1 MSDNVRRDNRRAL
14 PKYLLTI
21 LLFGLLGGVLGF
33 FTGVAGA
40 AGVAETVR
48 QALDRVLA
56 VCAPWGIVG
65 SAVVLL
71 GAGWYLY
78 AAAKRRFAAWDG
90 EDEDAMDAAEQQLS
104 WALLLTG
111 LVIILDFFF
120 FAASIIYD
128 RFLPDL
134 ILFLA
139 SVAVL
144 VVLQQKIVDLERRIN
159 PEKRGSVYDMKF
171 QKTWMDSCD
180 EAERAQIG
188 QACYRAYMVGTKVCI
203 FLWVALLILNFVFD
217 FGLLPIAAVLAVTL
231 LQARTARGRVK
242 LEAAAEMIPA
252 LRGVVRKQ
260 ALARYVWVLDL
271 YLASG
276 MPAEDSLRA
285 AAEVVTCGQLKKA
298 ARGCADAVAA
308 GKPLEEAVL
317 EQQLFEPLYAR
328 MLVTGAKSGTMDQV
342 VTRLSELFSEDAA
355 EATERLTGLVEPVLS
370 GLLTLAVGVTL
381 IAAML
386 PLVGMLGAIG

>member
-1 MSDNVRRDNRRAL
+1 MNDHVKRDNRRAL

-21 LLFGLLGGVLGF
+21 LLYGLLGGVLGF

-48 QALDRVLA
+48 QALDRLLA
-56 VCAPWGIVG
+56 VCAPWGIVA
-65 SAVVLL
+65 SAVILL

-78 AAAKRRFAAWDG
+78 AAAKRRFTAWDG
-90 EDEDAMDAAEQQLS
+90 EDEDTMDDVERQLS

-111 LVIILDFFF
+111 LMIVLDFFF
-120 FAASIIYD
+120 FAASIIYE
-128 RFLPDL
+128 RFLQDL

-188 QACYRAYMVGTKVCI
+188 QACYTAYRMGNKVCV

-217 FGLLPIAAVLAVTL
+217 FGLLPIAAVLVVWGVM
-231 LQARTARGRVK
+231 QTAYA
-242 LEAAAEMIPA
+242 LECI
-252 LRGVVRKQ
+252 
-260 ALARYVWVLDL
+260 
-271 YLASG
+271 
-276 MPAEDSLRA
+276 
-285 AAEVVTCGQLKKA
+285 
-298 ARGCADAVAA
+298 
-308 GKPLEEAVL
+308 
-317 EQQLFEPLYAR
+317 
-328 MLVTGAKSGTMDQV
+328 
-342 VTRLSELFSEDAA
+342 RLSK
-355 EATERLTGLVEPVLS
+355 RKV
-370 GLLTLAVGVTL
+370 
-381 IAAML
+381 
-386 PLVGMLGAIG
+386 

>member
-1 MSDNVRRDNRRAL
+1 MNDHVKRDNRRAL

-21 LLFGLLGGVLGF
+21 LLYGLLGGVLGF

-48 QALDRVLA
+48 QALDRLLA
-56 VCAPWGIVG
+56 VCAPWGIVA
-65 SAVVLL
+65 SAVILL

-78 AAAKRRFAAWDG
+78 AAAKRRFTAWDG
-90 EDEDAMDAAEQQLS
+90 EDEDTMDDVERQLS

-111 LVIILDFFF
+111 LMIVLDFFF
-120 FAASIIYD
+120 FAASIIYE
-128 RFLPDL
+128 RFLQDL

-188 QACYRAYMVGTKVCI
+188 QACYTAYRMGNKVCV

-217 FGLLPIAAVLAVTL
+217 FGLLPIAAVLVGWGVM
-231 LQARTARGRVK
+231 QTAYA
-242 LEAAAEMIPA
+242 LECI
-252 LRGVVRKQ
+252 
-260 ALARYVWVLDL
+260 
-271 YLASG
+271 
-276 MPAEDSLRA
+276 
-285 AAEVVTCGQLKKA
+285 
-298 ARGCADAVAA
+298 
-308 GKPLEEAVL
+308 
-317 EQQLFEPLYAR
+317 
-328 MLVTGAKSGTMDQV
+328 
-342 VTRLSELFSEDAA
+342 RLSKRKGE
-355 EATERLTGLVEPVLS
+355 V
-370 GLLTLAVGVTL
+370 
-381 IAAML
+381 
-386 PLVGMLGAIG
+386 

>member
-1 MSDNVRRDNRRAL
+1 MAQELQSMAVSAFCENMAVLLAAGIGPEEGTALLSDTGVESEFHDAAKAVHDHLTANGGTLADACAATGYFPGYACRMLAAGELTGRTEQVLRGLAHYYADRVRLNKQLRSAVAYPAVLLCLMAVILAVLLVQVL
-14 PKYLLTI
+14 PVFSRVYAAMAGYRYLQV
-21 LLFGLLGGVLGF
+21 GYVVGGV
-33 FTGVAGA
+33 A
-40 AGVAETVR
+40 
-48 QALDRVLA
+48 LA
-56 VCAPWGIVG
+56 VT
-65 SAVVLL
+65 AV
-71 GAGWYLY
+71 
-78 AAAKRRFAAWDG
+78 
-90 EDEDAMDAAEQQLS
+90 
-104 WALLLTG
+104 
-111 LVIILDFFF
+111 
-120 FAASIIYD
+120 
-128 RFLPDL
+128 
-134 ILFLA
+134 
-139 SVAVL
+139 
-144 VVLQQKIVDLERRIN
+144 
-159 PEKRGSVYDMKF
+159 
-171 QKTWMDSCD
+171 
-180 EAERAQIG
+180 
-188 QACYRAYMVGTKVCI
+188 
-203 FLWVALLILNFVFD
+203 
-217 FGLLPIAAVLAVTL
+217 IAAVLAVTL

-242 LEAAAEMIPA
+242 LEAAAEKIPA

-298 ARGCADAVAA
+298 AWDCADAVAA
-308 GKPLEEAVL
+308 GKPLEKAVL

-355 EATERLTGLVEPVLS
+355 EATEHLTGLVEPVLS

>member
-120 FAASIIYD
+120 FAASIIYG

-203 FLWVALLILNFVFD
+203 FLWVALLILNCLTSVCGPSRRCWRCGARCKLSMPLSASD
-217 FGLLPIAAVLAVTL
+217 SARERGTRNGHRAAGRRFG
-231 LQARTARGRVK
+231 
-242 LEAAAEMIPA
+242 
-252 LRGVVRKQ
+252 
-260 ALARYVWVLDL
+260 
-271 YLASG
+271 
-276 MPAEDSLRA
+276 SLRA
-285 AAEVVTCGQLKKA
+285 LPVGEKEGANLMPPGISQSRPACQRAGFVVFFI
-298 ARGCADAVAA
+298 
-308 GKPLEEAVL
+308 
-317 EQQLFEPLYAR
+317 LFEGICGPSRGGPLPDAR
-328 MLVTGAKSGTMDQV
+328 IWRRCLWSNCC
-342 VTRLSELFSEDAA
+342 
-355 EATERLTGLVEPVLS
+355 
-370 GLLTLAVGVTL
+370 
-381 IAAML
+381 
-386 PLVGMLGAIG
+386 

>member
-1 MSDNVRRDNRRAL
+1 MNDHVKRDNRRAL

-21 LLFGLLGGVLGF
+21 LLYGLLGGVLGF

-48 QALDRVLA
+48 QALDRLLA
-56 VCAPWGIVG
+56 VCAPWGTVA
-65 SAVVLL
+65 SAVILL

-78 AAAKRRFAAWDG
+78 AAAKRRFTAWDG
-90 EDEDAMDAAEQQLS
+90 EDEDTMDDVERQLS

-111 LVIILDFFF
+111 LMIVLDFFF
-120 FAASIIYD
+120 FAASIIYE
-128 RFLPDL
+128 RFLQDL

-188 QACYRAYMVGTKVCI
+188 QACYTAYRMGNKVCV

-217 FGLLPIAAVLAVTL
+217 FGLLPIAAVLVVWGVM
-231 LQARTARGRVK
+231 QTAYA
-242 LEAAAEMIPA
+242 LECI
-252 LRGVVRKQ
+252 
-260 ALARYVWVLDL
+260 
-271 YLASG
+271 
-276 MPAEDSLRA
+276 
-285 AAEVVTCGQLKKA
+285 
-298 ARGCADAVAA
+298 
-308 GKPLEEAVL
+308 
-317 EQQLFEPLYAR
+317 
-328 MLVTGAKSGTMDQV
+328 
-342 VTRLSELFSEDAA
+342 RLSKRKGE
-355 EATERLTGLVEPVLS
+355 V
-370 GLLTLAVGVTL
+370 
-381 IAAML
+381 
-386 PLVGMLGAIG
+386 

>member
-1 MSDNVRRDNRRAL
+1 M
-14 PKYLLTI
+14 
-21 LLFGLLGGVLGF
+21 LGF

-120 FAASIIYD
+120 FAASIIYG

-217 FGLLPIAAVLAVTL
+217 FGMLPIAAVLVVWGVMQTVYA
-231 LQARTARGRVK
+231 
-242 LEAAAEMIPA
+242 LECI
-252 LRGVVRKQ
+252 
-260 ALARYVWVLDL
+260 
-271 YLASG
+271 
-276 MPAEDSLRA
+276 
-285 AAEVVTCGQLKKA
+285 
-298 ARGCADAVAA
+298 
-308 GKPLEEAVL
+308 
-317 EQQLFEPLYAR
+317 
-328 MLVTGAKSGTMDQV
+328 
-342 VTRLSELFSEDAA
+342 RLSKRKGE
-355 EATERLTGLVEPVLS
+355 
-370 GLLTLAVGVTL
+370 
-381 IAAML
+381 M
-386 PLVGMLGAIG
+386 

>member
-1 MSDNVRRDNRRAL
+1 MNDHVKRDNRRAL

-21 LLFGLLGGVLGF
+21 LLYGLLGGVLGF

-48 QALDRVLA
+48 QALDRLLA
-56 VCAPWGIVG
+56 VCAPWGIVA
-65 SAVVLL
+65 SAVILL

-78 AAAKRRFAAWDG
+78 AAAKRRFTAWDG
-90 EDEDAMDAAEQQLS
+90 EDEDTMDDVERQLS

-111 LVIILDFFF
+111 LMIVLYFFF
-120 FAASIIYD
+120 SAASIIYE
-128 RFLPDL
+128 RFLQDL

-188 QACYRAYMVGTKVCI
+188 QACYTAYRMGNKVCV

-217 FGLLPIAAVLAVTL
+217 FGLLPIAAVLVVWGVM
-231 LQARTARGRVK
+231 QTAYA
-242 LEAAAEMIPA
+242 LECI
-252 LRGVVRKQ
+252 
-260 ALARYVWVLDL
+260 
-271 YLASG
+271 
-276 MPAEDSLRA
+276 
-285 AAEVVTCGQLKKA
+285 
-298 ARGCADAVAA
+298 
-308 GKPLEEAVL
+308 
-317 EQQLFEPLYAR
+317 
-328 MLVTGAKSGTMDQV
+328 
-342 VTRLSELFSEDAA
+342 RLSKRKGE
-355 EATERLTGLVEPVLS
+355 V
-370 GLLTLAVGVTL
+370 
-381 IAAML
+381 
-386 PLVGMLGAIG
+386 

>member
-139 SVAVL
+139 SVAAL
-144 VVLQQKIVDLERRIN
+144 VVLQQIEGNLIYPHVV
-159 PEKRGSVYDMKF
+159 GS
-171 QKTWMDSCD
+171 S
-180 EAERAQIG
+180 
-188 QACYRAYMVGTKVCI
+188 VGLPSI
-203 FLWVALLILNFVFD
+203 WVLA
-217 FGLLPIAAVLAVTL
+217 AVTL
-231 LQARTARGRVK
+231 GGK
-242 LEAAAEMIPA
+242 LMGI
-252 LRGVVRKQ
+252 
-260 ALARYVWVLDL
+260 
-271 YLASG
+271 
-276 MPAEDSLRA
+276 
-285 AAEVVTCGQLKKA
+285 T
-298 ARGCADAVAA
+298 
-308 GKPLEEAVL
+308 
-317 EQQLFEPLYAR
+317 
-328 MLVTGAKSGTMDQV
+328 
-342 VTRLSELFSEDAA
+342 
-355 EATERLTGLVEPVLS
+355 
-370 GLLTLAVGVTL
+370 
-381 IAAML
+381 
-386 PLVGMLGAIG
+386 GMLFFIPLCSVIYALFRSYVKNRLVSKAVPPEKWRDPPPPPSRQ

>member
-1 MSDNVRRDNRRAL
+1 MNDHVKRDNRRAL

-21 LLFGLLGGVLGF
+21 LLYGLLCGVLGF

-48 QALDRVLA
+48 QALDRLLA
-56 VCAPWGIVG
+56 VCAPWGIVA
-65 SAVVLL
+65 SAVILL

-78 AAAKRRFAAWDG
+78 AAAKRRFTAWDG
-90 EDEDAMDAAEQQLS
+90 EDEDTMDDVERQLS

-111 LVIILDFFF
+111 LMIVLDFFF
-120 FAASIIYD
+120 FAASIIYE
-128 RFLPDL
+128 RFLQDL

-188 QACYRAYMVGTKVCI
+188 QACYTAYRMGNKVCV

-217 FGLLPIAAVLAVTL
+217 FGLLPIAAVLVVWGVM
-231 LQARTARGRVK
+231 QTAYA
-242 LEAAAEMIPA
+242 LECI
-252 LRGVVRKQ
+252 
-260 ALARYVWVLDL
+260 
-271 YLASG
+271 
-276 MPAEDSLRA
+276 
-285 AAEVVTCGQLKKA
+285 
-298 ARGCADAVAA
+298 
-308 GKPLEEAVL
+308 
-317 EQQLFEPLYAR
+317 
-328 MLVTGAKSGTMDQV
+328 
-342 VTRLSELFSEDAA
+342 RLSKRKGE
-355 EATERLTGLVEPVLS
+355 V
-370 GLLTLAVGVTL
+370 
-381 IAAML
+381 
-386 PLVGMLGAIG
+386 

>member
-21 LLFGLLGGVLGF
+21 PLFGLLGGVLGF

-171 QKTWMDSCD
+171 QKT
-180 EAERAQIG
+180 
-188 QACYRAYMVGTKVCI
+188 
-203 FLWVALLILNFVFD
+203 
-217 FGLLPIAAVLAVTL
+217 
-231 LQARTARGRVK
+231 
-242 LEAAAEMIPA
+242 
-252 LRGVVRKQ
+252 
-260 ALARYVWVLDL
+260 
-271 YLASG
+271 
-276 MPAEDSLRA
+276 
-285 AAEVVTCGQLKKA
+285 
-298 ARGCADAVAA
+298 
-308 GKPLEEAVL
+308 
-317 EQQLFEPLYAR
+317 
-328 MLVTGAKSGTMDQV
+328 
-342 VTRLSELFSEDAA
+342 
-355 EATERLTGLVEPVLS
+355 
-370 GLLTLAVGVTL
+370 
-381 IAAML
+381 
-386 PLVGMLGAIG
+386 

>member
-139 SVAVL
+139 SVAAL
-144 VVLQQKIVDLERRIN
+144 VVL
-159 PEKRGSVYDMKF
+159 YDMKF

-217 FGLLPIAAVLAVTL
+217 FGLLPIAAVLAVWGAMQTVY
-231 LQARTARGRVK
+231 A
-242 LEAAAEMIPA
+242 LECI
-252 LRGVVRKQ
+252 
-260 ALARYVWVLDL
+260 
-271 YLASG
+271 
-276 MPAEDSLRA
+276 
-285 AAEVVTCGQLKKA
+285 
-298 ARGCADAVAA
+298 
-308 GKPLEEAVL
+308 
-317 EQQLFEPLYAR
+317 
-328 MLVTGAKSGTMDQV
+328 
-342 VTRLSELFSEDAA
+342 RLSKRTGDA
-355 EATERLTGLVEPVLS
+355 
-370 GLLTLAVGVTL
+370 
-381 IAAML
+381 
-386 PLVGMLGAIG
+386 

>member
-134 ILFLA
+134 ILFL
-139 SVAVL
+139 
-144 VVLQQKIVDLERRIN
+144 DLERRIN
-159 PEKRGSVYDMKF
+159 PEKRGSVYDTKF

-217 FGLLPIAAVLAVTL
+217 FGLLPIAAVLAVWGAMQTVY
-231 LQARTARGRVK
+231 A
-242 LEAAAEMIPA
+242 LECI
-252 LRGVVRKQ
+252 
-260 ALARYVWVLDL
+260 
-271 YLASG
+271 
-276 MPAEDSLRA
+276 
-285 AAEVVTCGQLKKA
+285 
-298 ARGCADAVAA
+298 
-308 GKPLEEAVL
+308 
-317 EQQLFEPLYAR
+317 
-328 MLVTGAKSGTMDQV
+328 
-342 VTRLSELFSEDAA
+342 RLSKRTGDA
-355 EATERLTGLVEPVLS
+355 
-370 GLLTLAVGVTL
+370 
-381 IAAML
+381 
-386 PLVGMLGAIG
+386 